1 MPIRTS
7 RGRAAVYRTLW
18 GWPLRSPVH
27 LVAAVALA
35 AALGWLL
42 ALALAVV
49 APSDSGTASVAGSS
63 STTQEVDPFDPRA
76 ASAARPDAPRAPAAA
91 LSVAD
96 AWVRAFLTTPEG
108 ITTAQWTEQLRPYS
122 TDDTLAELQTVDPAN
137 VPDGQVTGFP
147 RTVSARI
154 GSVEVDV
161 PSSVAVV
168 RLRLVTTASGWRVAG
183 YEQVG

>member
-1 MPIRTS
+1 
-7 RGRAAVYRTLW
+7 
-18 GWPLRSPVH
+18 
-27 LVAAVALA
+27 VAAVLIA
-35 AALGWLL
+35 ATVGWLL
-42 ALALAVV
+42 ALVLAV
-49 APSDSGTASVAGSS
+49 PSGSGTASVAGPS
-63 STTQEVDPFDPRA
+63 
-76 ASAARPDAPRAPAAA
+76 ASAARPEAPRAPAAA

-96 AWVRAFLTTPEG
+96 AWVRTFLTTPEG

-161 PSSVAVV
+161 PSSAAVV

-183 YEQVG
+183 YEQAG

>member
-27 LVAAVALA
+27 LVAAVVIA
-35 AALGWLL
+35 AAVSWLL
-42 ALALAVV
+42 ALAV
-49 APSDSGTASVAGSS
+49 PSGSGTASVAGASPAA
-63 STTQEVDPFDPRA
+63 EGADPFAPRP
-76 ASAARPDAPRAPAAA
+76 ASVAPRAPAAA

-96 AWVRAFLTTPEG
+96 AWMRAFLTTPEG
-108 ITTAQWTEQLRPYS
+108 ITTEQWTDQLRAYS
-122 TDDTLAELQTVDPAN
+122 TDDTVAELQTVDPAN

-161 PSSVAVV
+161 PSTVALV
-168 RLRLVTTASGWRVAG
+168 RLRLVTTVTGWRVAG
-183 YEQVG
+183 YEQAG